1 MLFINY
7 LLKVFP
13 LRRNLKARLTALSL
27 ALQENNL
34 QERLTLG

>member
-1 MLFINY
+1 MFFFNY
-7 LLKVFP
+7 LMKVFP
-13 LRRNLKARLTALSL
+13 LRRNLKSRLTALSS